1 MQRYSAGNLSQ
12 RLDQRS
18 TRQKGWPT
26 ARAREGAD
34 QQHHF
39 QEDEDIEMVANTA
52 GVTESDAKQALE
64 DANGDIAD
72 AILKLQG

>member
-1 MQRYSAGNLSQ
+1 
-12 RLDQRS
+12 
-18 TRQKGWPT
+18 
-26 ARAREGAD
+26 
-34 QQHHF
+34 
-39 QEDEDIEMVANTA
+39 MVANTA